1 MRSPVSV
8 KDELPNANSQTDKAK
23 VFATDAPV
31 PGPSHASPSLPPVA
45 PAQDPA
51 PAKYVEG
58 RAVFDD
64 IADMPLPIGDVERKD
79 KPETASAGKVV
90 GIDQKQEQ
98 GPEAK
103 AVVPEVITTRAST
116 PPGTDSAPEAQPDS
130 STHLLNAVP
139 PPRRASPKPL
149 PVDLAPRVT
158 IAERR
163 AMVLPSPNG
172 PLSSPFD
179 NGKVRR
185 DPRPTAGSTAD
196 TNDADSDYVSRA
208 VKKAK
213 KAQPKLTNAERLA
226 VLVGGIK
233 IVQQKSDIADIE
245 TPLADNLGMKVETSS
260 RAVADVSGDDLVLDA
275 LRETERQES
284 ETVKRVGKEIARGLQ
299 KERTTDASLRAVYHE
314 LQKEWI
320 GHCEY
325 LDGLMAKRG
334 PPPADLYA
342 IPSSLLPALPPVAG
356 PLPLTP
362 VEDVPTRGSRRRG
375 GIYGD
380 MVSTEADF
388 EAILAEFA
396 DDAAKD
402 PNLRASKTTA
412 VVPDMMTP
420 RERKLAY
427 DDENDIV
434 DDPLTYYDYAGTAE
448 PIWTDEERAAF
459 LKRYLSYPKQFGKIA
474 EVLEN
479 KTAAQCV
486 AYYYRTKKDVDY
498 KGMLASK
505 RGDKKKKALP
515 IKSSGKSSALLSNL
529 GQQKPT
535 VNPATTPGPR
545 SNIIPSAKKDETAS
559 VRRKV
564 RESAASTPGVEGL
577 NGRRKKS
584 DTLEEGGADNSAVP
598 SRAGSETPS
607 IAKSKMRMSVK
618 GAKRPRMSSMTE
630 FPPLATAPA
639 VVPPEDSSGPTTAT
653 ATAAGGTAPTTAT
666 ATTAAAPATTTPGDL
681 LPPMKRSGKR
691 RKVDPNDPNAPPEEK
706 VTEPR
711 PGRRPTTNSYWSVEE
726 KKKFR
731 ELVVSHGT
739 DAKAIA
745 AELVG
750 KSERQVQNFW
760 EAHREDMNLD
770 FLAKGGE
777 EALAEVRRVNGAT
790 EKPDTKP
797 VSPASRAG
805 EVETDAQAVAIGQ
818 GQPASYGRSIYDVY
832 SGRRPSE
839 AFEQRFAEPRL
850 GMFPPTAQPQAVA
863 NGTGD
868 SAPVSRSGGMR
879 ISALLNDEPTA
890 TSHRDPSPVILP
902 SMSMV
907 TRDVDAASDGTV
919 SERDAEGGI
928 IARPSPR
935 GIPPVP
941 GPAYPSSY
949 DPARAPDAYDR
960 RDPAY
965 RASTAQP
972 APYPPE
978 HSVYYAHQPPPRAA
992 TAAPTLPPRQYE
1004 YGRDPHPHSY
1014 YSHPPPPHSRSYPPP
1029 APAQVSSH
1037 PGHPP
1042 QPHTLHAAHAP
1053 HAHPA
1058 HSAPPPSRPTQPHPS
1073 HATHPAHPSHP
1084 PSNPV
1089 VHAPTPQH
1097 RQYHPAPAHEWRRD
1111 ETRLGGPPG
1120 PPAVPPPNGLARPA
1134 AVYESRPHG
1143 SMQ

>member
-1 MRSPVSV
+1 MRSPVPI
-8 KDELPNANSQTDKAK
+8 KAELSNAEAGKADIPTTGAADSR
-23 VFATDAPV
+23 VLESADLLPAGFTTATLASADQV
-31 PGPSHASPSLPPVA
+31 GDLPGPSVVANVRPPNGDG
-45 PAQDPA
+45 QSK
-51 PAKYVEG
+51 AKTEIAFESNAEG
-58 RAVFDD
+58 AR
-64 IADMPLPIGDVERKD
+64 
-79 KPETASAGKVV
+79 
-90 GIDQKQEQ
+90 KQEQ
-98 GPEAK
+98 GLDTLKIVPDLATTDAGAPSGAEADPQ
-103 AVVPEVITTRAST
+103 AASD
-116 PPGTDSAPEAQPDS
+116 PPAQ
-130 STHLLNAVP
+130 LLDVVP
-139 PPRRASPKPL
+139 PPRRPSPRTL
-149 PVDLAPRVT
+149 PVDFTPRVT

-163 AMVLPSPNG
+163 AMVLPPSTVS
-172 PLSSPFD
+172 LSSPFD

-185 DPRPTAGSTAD
+185 DPRPTAGSAAD
-196 TNDADSDYVSRA
+196 TNEADSDYGPRA
-208 VKKAK
+208 VKKAR

-233 IVQQKSDIADIE
+233 LVQQKPDTIDVE
-245 TPLADNLGMKVETSS
+245 TPLADNVGTKREDSS
-260 RAVADVSGDDLVLDA
+260 RAIADISGEDSILHA
-275 LRETERQES
+275 SHHAERRS
-284 ETVKRVGKEIARGLQ
+284 SNNVDRVGRVIAADLH
-299 KERTTDASLRAVYHE
+299 KATVTDASLRMAYHE
-314 LQKEWI
+314 LQKEWD

-325 LDGLMAKRG
+325 LDALMAKRG
-334 PPPADLYA
+334 PPPPDLYA
-342 IPSSLLPALPPVAG
+342 IPSSLLPPLPPPAG
-356 PLPLTP
+356 PLPITP
-362 VEDVPTRGSRRRG
+362 VEEFPTRGSRRRGG

-412 VVPDMMTP
+412 VVPDMMTL

-434 DDPLTYYDYAGTAE
+434 DDPLEFYDHAGTAE
-448 PIWTDEERAAF
+448 PIWTDEERMAF
-459 LKRYLSYPKQFGKIA
+459 QKRYLTYPKQFGKIA

-486 AYYYRTKKDVDY
+486 AYYYRTKKNVDY

-505 RGDKKKKALP
+505 RGDKKKKGLP

-535 VNPATTPGPR
+535 VNSGSTPGPR
-545 SNIIPSAKKDETAS
+545 SNIIPSSKKDETAS
-559 VRRKV
+559 VRRKP
-564 RESAASTPGVEGL
+564 RESAASTPGVESS

-584 DTLEEGGADNSAVP
+584 DAVEEGAADNSAGP

-607 IAKSKMRMSVK
+607 LAKSKMRMSIK
-618 GAKRPRMSSMTE
+618 GAKRPRISSVTE
-630 FPPLATAPA
+630 FPPLTTVPA
-639 VVPPEDSSGPTTAT
+639 VIPPVESSAAVAAT
-653 ATAAGGTAPTTAT
+653 ATGVAGVATTAT
-666 ATTAAAPATTTPGDL
+666 ATTTAAMGIPSAAATPGDL

-706 VTEPR
+706 VAEPR

-760 EAHREDMNLD
+760 EAHKEDMNLD

-777 EALAEVRRVNGAT
+777 EAWAEVRRVNGAT

-797 VSPASRAG
+797 VSAASRMGAKWSN
-805 EVETDAQAVAIGQ
+805 EQAMTIGQ

-850 GMFPPTAQPQAVA
+850 GMFPPTAQPTRAGA
-863 NGTGD
+863 ND
-868 SAPVSRSGGMR
+868 VPDAAPVSRSGGMR

-890 TSHRDPSPVILP
+890 SLHRDPSPVKLP
-902 SMSMV
+902 SMSLV

-928 IARPSPR
+928 MTRPSPR

-941 GPAYPSSY
+941 GPAYSGSY
-949 DPARAPDAYDR
+949 DPTRAPDAYDR
-960 RDPAY
+960 RDSQY

-972 APYPPE
+972 APYPAE
-978 HSVYYAHQPPPRAA
+978 HSGYYGHQPPPRAS

-1004 YGRDPHPHSY
+1004 YGREPHPHSY
-1014 YSHPPPPHSRSYPPP
+1014 YSHPPPHHSRSYPPP
-1029 APAQVSSH
+1029 QAAQAPH

-1042 QPHTLHAAHAP
+1042 QPPTLHATHQAHV
-1053 HAHPA
+1053 HPS
-1058 HSAPPPSRPTQPHPS
+1058 HSAPPPSRHTQPHPS
-1073 HATHPAHPSHP
+1073 HAPHPAHSTHSRSP
-1084 PSNPV
+1084 PL
-1089 VHAPTPQH
+1089 VHAQQ
-1097 RQYHPAPAHEWRRD
+1097 RQYQPAPAHEWRR
-1111 ETRLGGPPG
+1111 EESRPNGPPG
-1120 PPAVPPPNGLARPA
+1120 PSSVPPPSGHARPTP
-1134 AVYESRPHG
+1134 VYDPGPNASAR
-1143 SMQ
+1143 